1 MNVRQTVEI
10 REARS
15 PEDLAAVSTLL
26 VEYAAALEVDLCF
39 QDFEGERTSLPG
51 AYAAPGG
58 GLWIAAGAGPVRGC
72 VALRPLV
79 GDCAEL
85 KRLYVR
91 PTDRASGLGRALA
104 VHALEAARRMGYARV
119 RLDTLPSMARAIA
132 MYRAMGFV
140 EIANYNDNPVPG
152 VLFFELAL
160 RCLSPAR

>member
-1 MNVRQTVEI
+1 MNNHTTLDHVVI

-26 VEYAAALEVDLCF
+26 VEYAAALDVDLGF
-39 QDFEGERTSLPG
+39 QDFDAELASLPG
-51 AYAAPGG
+51 AYAAPRG
-58 GLWIAAGAGPVRGC
+58 GLWIAVGAGPPRGC
-72 VALRPLV
+72 VAVRPLI

-91 PTDRASGLGRALA
+91 PTARASGIGRALA
-104 VHALEAARRMGYARV
+104 LHAIEAARRMGYDRV
-119 RLDTLPSMARAIA
+119 RLDTLPSMTRAAA

-140 EIANYNDNPVPG
+140 EIAAYNDNPVPG

-160 RCLSPAR
+160 R